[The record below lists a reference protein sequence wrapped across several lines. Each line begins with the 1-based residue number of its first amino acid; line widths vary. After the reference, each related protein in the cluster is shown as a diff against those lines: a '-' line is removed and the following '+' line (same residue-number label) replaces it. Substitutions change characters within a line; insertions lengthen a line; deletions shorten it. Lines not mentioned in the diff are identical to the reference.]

1 MTTSSSVV
9 HKHIGSII
17 LTVLDVLRGAEPFEE
32 FGIGAKMVPL
42 NIKVRTM
49 INRKTVFFVATM
61 LIAGAYKTAQ
71 ADQSQPLSL
80 GPFELLPSG
89 KGMLMIGAGGF
100 DALWTRDSVGE
111 GASALLNVEYRFG
124 KKLFYLG
131 VVTGGLVNSD
141 SGGFVYVGNYVDI
154 RYKRFIATPVLSV
167 GAYSQGAG
175 PDLGGTLEFR
185 SSITLAY
192 ELENKSRIGVGIA
205 HISNASIHDENPGEN
220 EILVSYSF
228 HF

>member
-1 MTTSSSVV
+1 
-9 HKHIGSII
+9 
-17 LTVLDVLRGAEPFEE
+17 
-32 FGIGAKMVPL
+32 
-42 NIKVRTM
+42 M
-49 INRKTVFFVATM
+49 INKKTLIFLATI
-61 LIAGAYKTAQ
+61 LIAGAYKAAQ
-71 ADQSQPLSL
+71 ADQSQPLAL
-80 GPFELLPSG
+80 GPLEVLPSG
-89 KGMLMIGAGGF
+89 NGMLMIGVGGF
-100 DALWTRDSVGE
+100 DALWPRDSVGN
-111 GASALLNVEYRFG
+111 GTSALLNVEYRFG

-131 VVTGGLVNSD
+131 LVTGVLVNSD

-154 RYKRFIATPVLSV
+154 RYKKFIATPLLSV

-185 SSITLAY
+185 SSITFAY
-192 ELENKSRIGVGIA
+192 ELEDKSRIGVGIA